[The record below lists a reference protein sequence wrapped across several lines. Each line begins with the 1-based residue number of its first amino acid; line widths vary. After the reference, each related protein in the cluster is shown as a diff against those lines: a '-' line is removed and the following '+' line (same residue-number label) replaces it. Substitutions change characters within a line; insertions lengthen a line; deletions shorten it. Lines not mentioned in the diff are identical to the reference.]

1 MENTVTKKKLIK
13 KRKADDEATETKI
26 AKKSLKKKVVETSE
40 EDVPAKK
47 VKKAKKVAEVVKEV
61 EEEDEEEEEEVEEK
75 AKSSEEST
83 VPDHASDEKIL
94 EQDFDPNG
102 DDIDYSFDS
111 LNINE
116 NTRKAI
122 DEMGFTRMTEV
133 QARTIPVLLVRP
145 IMAISL
151 TYMLKS
157 PYLVTLM
164 TSSFFHLC
172 RRAVMSLVLPRPAPV
187 KPLHS

>member
-26 AKKSLKKKVVETSE
+26 AKKSLKKVVETSE

-47 VKKAKKVAEVVKEV
+47 VKKAKKVVEVVKEV

-133 QARTIPVLLVRP
+133 QARTIPVLLVRS
-145 IMAISL
+145 IIVLSL
-151 TYMLKS
+151 TSMLQSIYMWA
-157 PYLVTLM
+157 LM
-164 TSSFFHLC
+164 ISSFFHLC